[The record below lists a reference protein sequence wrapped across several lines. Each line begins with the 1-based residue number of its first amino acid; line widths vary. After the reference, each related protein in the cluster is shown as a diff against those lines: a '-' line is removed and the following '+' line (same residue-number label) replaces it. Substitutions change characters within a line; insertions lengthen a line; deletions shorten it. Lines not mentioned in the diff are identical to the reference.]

1 MAATATQ
8 VILDPPAA
16 EFRLP
21 ATDGKTYALDDVAGE
36 KGTVVVFICNHCPYV
51 KAVIDRMVSDA
62 RVLMSEGVG
71 FAAICSND
79 AASYPEDSFENM
91 KRFAKAHDF
100 PFPYLHDETQSVA
113 RAFGAVCT
121 PDFFGYN
128 ADRKLKYRGRLDEGR
143 TTPPRAGAPRELV
156 EAMRAIATTGVA
168 PADQKG
174 VYWLLDQMEGRIK
187 PSPVLNAPPAKESD
201 PFCTSATLLP
211 LRPCRR
217 NTFQKGEF
225 PLHSHPPRARRNAAS
240 NRAFSFSQCAISA
253 RDLSSR
259 ASIWAWMSAAFFSC
273 FRRAASKAPFERQ
286 IPSSAIPTQPTFGMA
301 ALRAPE
307 AAARETCRMRI
318 A

>member
-1 MAATATQ
+1 MATTATQ
-8 VILDPPAA
+8 VVPDTPAA

-21 ATDGKTYALDDVAGE
+21 ATDGKTYARDDVAGE

-51 KAVIDRMVSDA
+51 KAMIDRMVSDA

-100 PFPYLHDETQSVA
+100 PFPYLHDETQTVA
-113 RAFGAVCT
+113 RAYGAVCT

-156 EAMRAIATTGVA
+156 EAMRAIATTGMA
-168 PADQKG
+168 PADQKASIG
-174 VYWLLDQMEGRIK
+174 CSIK
-187 PSPVLNAPPAKESD
+187 WKDEKAEPCPKRPTGYRRR

-217 NTFQKGEF
+217 NIFSKSRVYAYGGKRQLFRVKRKE
-225 PLHSHPPRARRNAAS
+225 AS
-240 NRAFSFSQCAISA
+240 R
-253 RDLSSR
+253 
-259 ASIWAWMSAAFFSC
+259 
-273 FRRAASKAPFERQ
+273 
-286 IPSSAIPTQPTFGMA
+286 
-301 ALRAPE
+301 
-307 AAARETCRMRI
+307 
-318 A
+318 